1 MYSTR
6 WPRRYLNYST
16 VLKYDVSII
25 SNIFSFP
32 FSEDDQGRC
41 LDCGRTYLKKEDVTS
56 SKCSDCLRNSS
67 SSNASGAR
75 RHLSDFSISKLTNSD
90 DREKDFK
97 RSKTIHSE
105 MYDSKLSV
113 FNPAYSPVQFGHSP
127 GGHYYSSQDRIPF
140 GYIPVYPS
148 LSPEG
153 HSSQISRMVPS
164 YSQGLHLADTVYQ
177 SSRAAMLNG
186 WPGLMAK

>member
-1 MYSTR
+1 MYF
-6 WPRRYLNYST
+6 L
-16 VLKYDVSII
+16 
-25 SNIFSFP
+25 FE

-41 LDCGRTYLKKEDVTS
+41 SDCGRTYLKKDDVTS
-56 SKCSDCLRNSS
+56 SKCSDCIRNSS
-67 SSNASGAR
+67 SNNASGAR

-90 DREKDFK
+90 DTEKDLK
-97 RSKTIHSE
+97 RPHARHSE
-105 MYDSKLSV
+105 MFDSKFSV
-113 FNPAYSPVQFGHSP
+113 FNPAYSPVQFGHST
-127 GGHYYSSQDRIPF
+127 GHYYSSQDRIPF

-164 YSQGLHLADTVYQ
+164 YSQGLHHADSVYQ